1 MTSTTECSNPSKA
14 SIDAAREWL
23 DDLRGESTLIEPS
36 VVSIARLLDAERD
49 RTINR
54 LRDAWPDRYLGAFES
69 AVNAIRREID
79 DES

>member
-1 MTSTTECSNPSKA
+1 MTSTTERSNPSKA
-14 SIDAAREWL
+14 SIDAVRKHFSVNSARMEHDPL
-23 DDLRGESTLIEPS
+23 YAD
-36 VVSIARLLDAERD
+36 IATLLDAERD